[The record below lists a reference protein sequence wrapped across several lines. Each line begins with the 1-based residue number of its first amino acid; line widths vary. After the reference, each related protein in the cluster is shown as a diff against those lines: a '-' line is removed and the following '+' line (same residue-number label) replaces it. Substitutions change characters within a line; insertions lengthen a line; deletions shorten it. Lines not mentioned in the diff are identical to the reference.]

1 MSTVLSQIADDI
13 LDLPPSDRAFLA
25 HRLIQSLDD
34 GADPDAEALWMEEI
48 DRRSSEIKENR
59 VACRPIDDVIAN
71 ILRQQPSINLYFQIQ
86 PGNKYQK
93 PAIHNQLSPA

>member
-1 MSTVLSQIADDI
+1 MGKGGGASDANRKDLDMSTVLSQIADDI

-34 GADPDAEALWMEEI
+34 QTDPDAEALWMEEI

-71 ILRQQPSINLYFQIQ
+71 IRRKLHSARSQS
-86 PGNKYQK
+86 
-93 PAIHNQLSPA
+93 S